1 MYTATLKDKGTLRD
15 KITLQVEFD
24 NKVAEPFT
32 ENFTGRTSHEINRS
46 IAIYLEN
53 LDKRDADLEGL
64 TMGVFT
70 APVEEPKSEPVPPT
84 KEELAET
91 AWNDTKSKLE
101 QALALKKMAEEAG
114 RPVDPARQGE
124 IDALAE
130 YVDTNFKSEYVK

>member
-101 QALALKKMAEEAG
+101 QALALKNMAEEAG